1 MRPTQSHTLADIS
14 RAWRLPSPTPRV
26 LKAFSQ
32 IRAYPMENTTVN
44 NTAPNWKRGSAC
56 SGANCIEVARV
67 ADRFLIRDSKNPD
80 TGTLSFTREEWED
93 FAEAIKRDEFRF
105 D

>member
-1 MRPTQSHTLADIS
+1 MATSEQQPQWRRS
-14 RAWRLPSPTPRV
+14 RR
-26 LKAFSQ
+26 
-32 IRAYPMENTTVN
+32 
-44 NTAPNWKRGSAC
+44 C
-56 SGANCIEVARV
+56 SSGTCIEVARV

-80 TGTLSFTREEWED
+80 TGALSFTREEWEE